1 MKFLLSI
8 LLPLIPSVILTVGAG
23 AIMPIGTGIIGVPE
37 KDKTLLSICPV
48 EIIDKYKWTDCWYD
62 LQTSGHKIFSVLIT
76 SHSLSIQTHSE
87 HTKKT

>member
-48 EIIDKYKWTDCWYD
+48 EIIDKYK
-62 LQTSGHKIFSVLIT
+62 
-76 SHSLSIQTHSE
+76 
-87 HTKKT
+87 